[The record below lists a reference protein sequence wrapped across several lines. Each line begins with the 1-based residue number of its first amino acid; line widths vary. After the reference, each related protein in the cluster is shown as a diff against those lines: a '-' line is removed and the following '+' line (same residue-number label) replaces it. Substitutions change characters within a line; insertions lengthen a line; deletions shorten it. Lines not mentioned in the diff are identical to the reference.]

1 MTEFKIGDVVWVR
14 AEFCG
19 YRGKRDRLT
28 LKVGDGETVAI
39 EGDCKADIEYDIK
52 QAIREVLLSDEFM
65 AAFAAAWMK
74 TPLPLGEFAFCEPKE
89 PTKAQQL
96 ADRTLKATWQAND
109 GGNQ

>member
-65 AAFAAAWMK
+65 KAFAAAWMK
-74 TPLPLGEFAFCEPKE
+74 TPLPISMQYESRHEIINAKDLAMWGISEPATE
-89 PTKAQQL
+89 ATDDPT
-96 ADRTLKATWQAND
+96 
-109 GGNQ
+109 

>member
-1 MTEFKIGDVVWVR
+1 MTDFKIGDVVWVR

-52 QAIREVLLSDEFM
+52 QAIRNVLLSEEFM
-65 AAFAAAWMK
+65 TAFAAAWMK
-74 TPLPLGEFAFCEPKE
+74 TPIPYLHDISFDNLKPGETLTGNYVWLGEGTEATND
-89 PTKAQQL
+89 PT
-96 ADRTLKATWQAND
+96 
-109 GGNQ
+109 